1 MTRARILA
9 DYVAGGTTAA
19 EFDHIHGL
27 TSTAVGIND
36 TQTLANKT
44 LASTTTFPDAHSFKL
59 YVASDYTFGTQTT
72 STKILLDT
80 AISNSF
86 GANTSNNSFTPTVT
100 GRYFLKAQVDM
111 HSKNNEMMWAYI
123 YNGSTVIGHKT
134 GWLDNGGTATAPIWS
149 GVNNIL
155 EPTLGVR
162 VYKYKTEKNY
172 TQLCYQRQCSYRRTA
187 W

>member
-1 MTRARILA
+1 MTKARDIASML
-9 DYVAGGTTAA
+9 
-19 EFDHIHGL
+19 
-27 TSTAVGIND
+27 SS

-59 YVASDYTFGTQTT
+59 YVASDYTFGTQT
-72 STKILLDT
+72 SATKILLDT

-100 GRYFLKAQVDM
+100 GRYFLMAQVDM

-134 GWLDNGGTATAPIWS
+134 GWLDNSGTATAAWVVSFSMIADITAGDHIYLYGKS
-149 GVNNIL
+149 GQ
-155 EPTLGVR
+155 TMS
-162 VYKYKTEKNY
+162 KTIKGGI
-172 TQLCYQRQCSYRRTA
+172 TQTSLSGFKIVS
-187 W
+187 